1 MMTDLY
7 RHVFVLA
14 LAALL
19 SGLAPPS
26 VARAQ
31 DAAGPS
37 PISGDSVPQT
47 ARPDTSNATGTA
59 CLTERVAPLSCAS
72 ASAGPASSETTPSSR
87 KERSSS
93 MDIMAFSAASN
104 FETRGLN
111 YFITYWESAPPLSA
125 DASSRYLNQAK
136 FRVSVRYK
144 VADGTSEV
152 DSESGIYFGYRQLS
166 FWHLWDAE
174 RSRPFYDN
182 SYRPGGF
189 LRLSRFDALEADQRR
204 QSLVPSLEVGFF
216 HESNGRGSPT
226 NRSLNQIEING
237 WLGMPGASRYAA
249 RASVYALTSRAIENA
264 DINDQI
270 GRAEV
275 GVFAAPGQAED
286 GEYGAATLFVT
297 SRVWGETFFR
307 NLEANLILTPTR
319 QEGDISA
326 VGRRVN
332 LSLIFQLFHGYG
344 ENLLDYDQV
353 HTSFRFGFAFLL

>member
-1 MMTDLY
+1 M
-7 RHVFVLA
+7 
-14 LAALL
+14 
-19 SGLAPPS
+19 
-26 VARAQ
+26 
-31 DAAGPS
+31 
-37 PISGDSVPQT
+37 
-47 ARPDTSNATGTA
+47 SNAAGTA
-59 CLTERVAPLSCAS
+59 CLAEGAAPLSCAS
-72 ASAGPASSETTPSSR
+72 ASADPSSPETTSSSR
-87 KERSSS
+87 KKRSTST
-93 MDIMAFSAASN
+93 DIMAFSPASN
-104 FETRGLN
+104 FETHGLN
-111 YFITYWESAPPLSA
+111 YFITYWESAPPLRA
-125 DASSRYLNQAK
+125 GASSGYLNQAK

-144 VADGTSEV
+144 VAGGTSEP
-152 DSESGIYFGYRQLS
+152 DSESGLYFGYRQLS
-166 FWHLWDAE
+166 FWHLWDAD

-189 LRLSRFDALEADQRR
+189 LRLSRFDASEADPRW
-204 QSLVPSLEVGFF
+204 QSLIPSLEVGFF
-216 HESNGRGSPT
+216 HESNGRGGPT

-275 GVFAAPGQAED
+275 GVFAAPGTAED
-286 GEYGAATLFVT
+286 DKYGGATLFVT

-307 NLEANLILTPTR
+307 NIEANLLLTPAR
-319 QEGDISA
+319 KEGNIST